1 MAERKTMMKAPA
13 RTGLLVAGAIAAASA
28 ISPVQAQTPTEQS
41 ENAWVKVCNTDPNT
55 NKEVCLV
62 TQELRTDNGQFL
74 ASVAIREIAGEER
87 KVMLSA
93 VPVGMLIQPGL
104 RVQIDGGKQAQARYS
119 ICFPNACYAEMV
131 VDAAFVTQLKAGGTL
146 KLTTLN
152 QQAKPVNFDVTLKG
166 FTSAYDGEALD
177 PQALRQQQE
186 QLQDELNRKA
196 QEARQRLI
204 DEQKKAS
211 QAAEGSN

>member
-1 MAERKTMMKAPA
+1 MAERKMMMKAPA
-13 RTGLLVAGAIAAASA
+13 RTGLLVAGAIAVASA
-28 ISPVQAQTPTEQS
+28 ISPVQAQTEQTD
-41 ENAWVKVCNTDPNT
+41 NAWVKVCNTDPNT
-55 NKEVCLV
+55 NKEVCLI
-62 TQELRTDNGQFL
+62 TQEIRTDSGQFL
-74 ASVAIREIAGEER
+74 ASVAIREISGEER
-87 KVMLSA
+87 KVLLSA

-166 FTSAYDGEALD
+166 FTSAYDGAALD

-211 QAAEGSN
+211 EAAEGSN